1 MNPKSKVVKRI
12 IDVFVASLF
21 CIVFLPLVL
30 VIFVLIKIDSRG
42 PLFFKQER
50 VGKDLDLFMVLK
62 FRTMTN
68 EKREVGNKP
77 IIGKADGV
85 TQVGHVLR
93 RFKID
98 ELPQLLNVLKGDL
111 SLVGPRPSVP
121 KQLNNMTD
129 EEKRRYSV
137 KPGLTG
143 LAQVSGN
150 IHLSW
155 KERYQKDLEY
165 VDNYSFI
172 NDVRIL
178 IRTIFVIIRGEE
190 YYLNK
195 PINLKDED

>member
-165 VDNYSFI
+165 VDKYSFI